1 MHEHYLKNL
10 QLRVVVAFLFKAAA
24 LIPIFVCTAP
34 ALPIIAMVSMVS
46 SSWRLAQTKST
57 SVASMTLNL
66 VLVFYVLLAQRRN
79 RRADVFL
86 NALEEALKISG
97 ATSWCLTVRRG
108 SITVPS
114 TMQCATEKL
123 QRANWLRKSA
133 CLSDFLVTM
142 EGYQITRT
150 RISVACRIT
159 YHNAPFEPVNAAGEH
174 HVSLFEVA
182 NDKFEEIDA
191 DEAMLRLP
199 QVIGEQVRLSSWY
212 SVDCNVTK
220 TSALLHIDAGL
231 HREWRAF
238 CDGFTSASIRWART
252 TSHGTSLHLA
262 I

>member
-1 MHEHYLKNL
+1 
-10 QLRVVVAFLFKAAA
+10 
-24 LIPIFVCTAP
+24 
-34 ALPIIAMVSMVS
+34 MVSVVS
-46 SSWRLAQTKST
+46 SSKRYAQTKST
-57 SVASMTLNL
+57 SVAFMLLNL
-66 VLVFYVLLAQRRN
+66 ALAFYVLLVQRRN

-108 SITVPS
+108 SINVPS
-114 TMQCATEKL
+114 TMRYATEKL

-133 CLSDFLVTM
+133 RLSDFLVTM

-150 RISVACRIT
+150 RISVACSIT
-159 YHNAPFEPVNAAGEH
+159 YRNVLFEPVNAVGNH
-174 HVSLFEVA
+174 HVSLFEIA
-182 NDKFEEIDA
+182 NEKFEEIDA

-199 QVIGEQVRLSSWY
+199 HVIGEQVRLTSWY
-212 SVDCNVTK
+212 SLDCNVTK
-220 TSALLHIDAGL
+220 TSALLHIDAGI

-238 CDGFTSASIRWART
+238 CDSFTSASIRWART

>member
-1 MHEHYLKNL
+1 
-10 QLRVVVAFLFKAAA
+10 
-24 LIPIFVCTAP
+24 
-34 ALPIIAMVSMVS
+34 
-46 SSWRLAQTKST
+46 
-57 SVASMTLNL
+57 MTLNL

-159 YHNAPFEPVNAAGEH
+159 YDNALFEPVNAAGDH